1 MHAITVIVGQIG
13 WSLLFKEES
22 KAKEMSA
29 ILAKR
34 ENEFTVLEDDF
45 GQKLDARTALIA
57 GYMIEDME
65 QSKLAHVER
74 ALHQQR
80 TQNLAQK
87 IAESDPGLR
96 INRMMNGPAMIQPGM
111 PGIPRN

>member
-13 WSLLFKEES
+13 WSLMFKEES
-22 KAKEMSA
+22 KAQDAAAK
-29 ILAKR
+29 LAAR
-34 ENEFTVLEDDF
+34 TEPFTVIEDDF
-45 GQKLDARTALIA
+45 GQKLDARTNLIA

-65 QSKLAHVER
+65 KSKLAHVER

-87 IAESDPGLR
+87 TAEADPSLKLS
-96 INRMMNGPAMIQPGM
+96 RMMNGPAMISPMGPG
-111 PGIPRN
+111 GNRN

>member
-13 WSLLFKEES
+13 WSLLFKDEE
-22 KAKEMSA
+22 KANKIA
-29 ILAKR
+29 DVLKKR
-34 ENEFTVLEDDF
+34 EGQFTAIEDDF
-45 GQKLDARTALIA
+45 GQKLDARTDAIA

-80 TQNLAQK
+80 TQNLALVVQVHG
-87 IAESDPGLR
+87 AGDQRLGHL
-96 INRMMNGPAMIQPGM
+96 
-111 PGIPRN
+111 

>member
-13 WSLLFKEES
+13 WSLLFKEEV
-22 KAKEMSA
+22 KAKEVA
-29 ILAKR
+29 DILTKR
-34 ENEFTVLEDDF
+34 EGPFTIITDDF
-45 GQKLDARTALIA
+45 GQKLDARTELIA
-57 GYMIEDME
+57 GYMSEDME

-87 IAESDPGLR
+87 TAEADPGLR
-96 INRMMNGPAMIQPGM
+96 LGRMMNGPAMIQPG
-111 PGIPRN
+111 IPRN